1 MDGIGRRMNKLI
13 VPNGKVSRFAFT
25 PIQTGGDQEMRV
37 KRGLYRERAFH
48 CGAASDFR
56 LWSINLCSDAD
67 VGIHPSIHVPM
78 HYAQQKRIMRNKLK
92 DECVSCCG
100 QIGGGYSAA
109 AAVPTTIQYKNMIC
123 CECRDKLRSPSV
135 DR

>member
-1 MDGIGRRMNKLI
+1 MEK
-13 VPNGKVSRFAFT
+13 F
-25 PIQTGGDQEMRV
+25 
-37 KRGLYRERAFH
+37 RGLLSLPFRLAGIRKCASRGGCIESAFH

-109 AAVPTTIQYKNMIC
+109 AAVPTTIQYKDMIC